1 MLDLLLRSQG
11 LLVFGLGLACTI
23 GAFVLRA
30 HILQIVAEQTRGKA
44 SADVVAELDQR
55 LDAHEGRLTSMEAA
69 LRHLPT
75 ADQMHALT
83 VAVTDVRGDIR
94 ALNATC
100 NGVEKVVNAMER
112 RLDLIDE
119 HLKRGG

>member
-1 MLDLLLRSQG
+1 MVDIILRGQG
-11 LLVFGLGLACTI
+11 LLVFLLGLVVAI
-23 GAFVLRA
+23 AGWMLRA

-44 SADVVAELDQR
+44 SAETVAALDER
-55 LDAHEGRLTSMEAA
+55 LDGHEGRLNSIEAA

-75 ADQMHALT
+75 ADQIHSLT
-83 VAVTDVRGDIR
+83 VAVADVRGDIR
-94 ALNATC
+94 ALSATVH
-100 NGVEKVVNAMER
+100 GVEKIANAMER